1 MKRAPKSEHGRDVK
15 PHYKPAARHC
25 TAIFSKK
32 LLTFSRKSD
41 IIFIVN
47 KFCTQMQKCFTF
59 PLAVFGEFFLFFL
72 LLFQRPLVI
81 AIRAIHVRCFIS
93 AEKLAVAAVRPANIC
108 AVNAAP
114 NPRID
119 IRTTNRTL
127 HFTSFVTLGSR

>member
-47 KFCTQMQKCFTF
+47 KFCTQMQFHF
-59 PLAVFGEFFLFFL
+59 PARRFRRVFLFFL
-72 LLFQRPLVI
+72 LLFQRAFVI
-81 AIRAIHVRCFIS
+81 AIRAINMWLVKS
-93 AEKLAVAAVRPANIC
+93 AEKSAVVAVRPAYIC
-108 AVNAAP
+108 SINSAP